1 MAAVLMVFGLYCSLC
16 LITGTI
22 IRYEVHNFIVEN
34 SPEYRQVI
42 NDVMREVYTTF
53 AEVNMENIEMCLNEE
68 DEIYDKEYYQEEKQK
83 LEEAKELIDSHPE
96 KAAELFLMMG
106 SCHELWSLQKTILKV
121 RYGITWYAPP
131 EVHPN
136 TIYD

>member
-96 KAAELFLMMG
+96 KAAELFNY
-106 SCHELWSLQKTILKV
+106 S
-121 RYGITWYAPP
+121 
-131 EVHPN
+131 
-136 TIYD
+136 